1 MPRIIEIEISCPVY
15 IAAIFCFYIASH
27 PRGIPLR
34 KKRSLIMKLKSLVL
48 GVLCSLCAA
57 IPAQA
62 AESVTINGSTTVL
75 PIIQK
80 ASEHFMAS
88 YPDISIVLSGGGS
101 GTGIKSLL
109 DGITDVAMSSRDVK
123 ESEKSLAAGKKVELT
138 RTVIAVD
145 ALVPIVNPRNTV
157 KDLSIEQLRDIFS
170 GKITNW
176 KEVGGSNSPIVVVN
190 RDNSS
195 GTYECWKELVMK
207 DAKVIA
213 KALTQASNGG
223 VVQNVATNANAIGY
237 IGMGYLNS
245 NVKGLSISG
254 IKATSETALAK
265 KWPLSRELY
274 LFTNG
279 KPAGTTAKFMN
290 FMLDAG
296 LGQQDVLKAGYIPL
310 AK

>member
-1 MPRIIEIEISCPVY
+1 MLAGRNDPSDET
-15 IAAIFCFYIASH
+15 
-27 PRGIPLR
+27 
-34 KKRSLIMKLKSLVL
+34 RSLIMKIKNVILSALL
-48 GVLCSLCAA
+48 TLCAVA
-57 IPAQA
+57 PASA

-123 ESEKSLAAGKKVELT
+123 SSETKLAAGKKMELT
-138 RTVIAVD
+138 RTTIAVD
-145 ALVPIVNPRNTV
+145 ALVPIVNVKNPV
-157 KDLSIEQLRDIFS
+157 KDLSIDQLRDIFS

-176 KEVGGSNSPIVVVN
+176 KEVGGSDNTIVVVN

-207 DAKVIA
+207 DAKVMP

-223 VVQNVATNANAIGY
+223 VAQNVATNPNAIGY
-237 IGMGYLNS
+237 IGMGYLND
-245 NVKGLSISG
+245 NVKGLSIG
-254 IKATSETALAK
+254 GVKATSETALAK

-279 KPAGTTAKFMN
+279 KPAGNTAKFMD
-290 FMLDAG
+290 FMLDPK
-296 LGQQDVLKAGYIPL
+296 LGQQDVLSAGYIPL